1 MWYVATA
8 KLSPEPLSLNRHM
21 TATFD
26 RLLTSLHTSNGGRS
40 LRAIADSV
48 SLPPRPTHKATDE
61 ATARRVPNKPPV
73 VTMEA
78 VGEVAVVTGAVSAV
92 VAVVVVAMAM
102 VVVVVE
108 VGAEEGVVFGF
119 GVLHLKHLSLD
130 ANTLALQLGHS
141 QSPGLT
147 RFSHSTD
154 SATRRHE
161 TSSTLY
167 VLRGHS
173 TATPM

>member
-1 MWYVATA
+1 
-8 KLSPEPLSLNRHM
+8 
-21 TATFD
+21 
-26 RLLTSLHTSNGGRS
+26 
-40 LRAIADSV
+40 
-48 SLPPRPTHKATDE
+48 
-61 ATARRVPNKPPV
+61 
-73 VTMEA
+73 MEA
-78 VGEVAVVTGAVSAV
+78 VGEVAVVTGAVSVV

-102 VVVVVE
+102 EVVVV